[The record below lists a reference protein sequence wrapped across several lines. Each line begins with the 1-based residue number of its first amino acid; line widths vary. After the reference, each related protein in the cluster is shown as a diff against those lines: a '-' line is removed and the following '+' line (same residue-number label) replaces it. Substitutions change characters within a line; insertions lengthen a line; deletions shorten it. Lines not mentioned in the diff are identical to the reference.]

1 MALAKN
7 ISAGQ
12 ADRYYD
18 KDDYY
23 TKDAAGP
30 SQWHGKG
37 ARALGLNGVVRPED
51 FKALVRGELPDGT
64 TLHRGGSNVRRA
76 GTDFEFSA
84 PKSFSIQ
91 ALVVGDERLVKAH
104 QQAVAIAR
112 QRIEATVATRVTQEG
127 KTTVEYT
134 GKAVIAQFLHTTSR
148 GGDPDLH
155 SHVVALNV
163 TQRKDG
169 QWRSV
174 DNEAMF
180 KEQRLMHQIYL
191 SELARAA
198 KALGYEIT
206 TGKHGNPELAHISR
220 EQIEEFSSRVR
231 EVDAELARRGLTRE
245 TATPEQKRAAA
256 LKTRR
261 AKQKYDRAELERRW
275 RERAAALGI
284 GRAIP
289 GMDGLGACKPVR
301 DATLPDERAAAREA
315 IDFALAHLGER
326 EAAFERREVLAVAL
340 RESRIVGYGAIN
352 AELNRRQ
359 GSGEVMPSP
368 NGQRV
373 TTRHARDIE
382 IRILAIEQLGRGKA
396 APIAPVSEV
405 ARHLADRDLNVGQAA
420 AVQLAA
426 TTNHQIVG
434 VQGLA
439 GSGKTTMLRTFREI
453 TEKRGYQ
460 ILAVAPSHSAVHAL
474 GKAGIE
480 AKTLQS
486 WLKDRDAPAKLTRQT
501 VVVLDEAGLVGNKDI
516 LSTMER
522 VRGAGA
528 RLILVGD
535 IKQYQAVEAGRA
547 FAQLQEQGMAT
558 ARMNEM
564 MRQRDGRLARAAKL
578 SVETPAQALNHL
590 VVREISDP
598 VERYLRIAADYS
610 GLKREDRGDT
620 LILTGTNEARIAL
633 NGAVRDALKAKGELS
648 GSTATLRI
656 FRRKDLTEAE
666 QQRLDRYQVG
676 DAVQFQKDY
685 QSFGVTRG
693 EVYEVTAIKADGVS
707 AKGESGR
714 QIDFVPAQLSG
725 KGLTLGWIEK
735 REVAPGESLRI
746 IGSDQAKGL
755 KNGDRARVDS
765 VSDRVVA
772 ITTHHGARRELP
784 IDQVLPVE
792 YGYAATGHSAQG
804 LGAKRVLM
812 DRDTS
817 AATTNHRSFYT
828 DLTRAKFEAVIYT
841 NDRRALPKA
850 ILRQSEKS
858 TALDVVRDRP
868 QQQAKAKSAPGPQ
881 RQESAPTSQ
890 SKQSSTARTP

>member
-23 TKDAAGP
+23 TKDAAAP

-37 ARALGLNGVVRPED
+37 ARALGLNGLVRPED

-104 QQAVAIAR
+104 QQAVAVAR
-112 QRIEATVATRVTQEG
+112 QRIEATVATRVTRNG
-127 KTTVEYT
+127 KTTLEFT
-134 GKAVIAQFLHTTSR
+134 GKAVIAEFLHTTSR

-155 SHVVALNV
+155 SHVVALNM
-163 TQRKDG
+163 TQRQDG

-174 DNEAMF
+174 DNEAMYR
-180 KEQRLMHQIYL
+180 EQRLMYQIYL

-220 EQIEEFSSRVR
+220 EQIEQFSSRAR
-231 EVDAELARRGLTRE
+231 EIEAVLKAQGLTLE
-245 TATPEQKRAAA
+245 TATPRQKKAATM
-256 LKTRR
+256 KTRR
-261 AKQKYDRAELERRW
+261 AKQKYDRAELEGRW
-275 RERAAALGI
+275 RQRAAAIGI
-284 GRAIP
+284 RNSKPGEP
-289 GMDGLGACKPVR
+289 GMTKIGKD
-301 DATLPDERAAAREA
+301 DALSDEREAAREA
-315 IDFALAHLGER
+315 VDFALAHLGER

-340 RESRIVGYGAIN
+340 RESRVVSYEAIN

-359 GSGEVMPSP
+359 RNGEVMPSP

-373 TTRHARDIE
+373 TTRQARDIE

-396 APIAPVSEV
+396 APIAASPEV
-405 ARHLADRDLNVGQAA
+405 ARRLTDRDLNVGQAG

-426 TTNHQIVG
+426 TTSHQVVG

-439 GSGKTTMLRTFREI
+439 GSGKTTMLRTFQEFAA
-453 TEKRGYQ
+453 ERGYR
-460 ILAVAPSHSAVHAL
+460 ILALAPSHSAVHAL
-474 GKAGIE
+474 DKAGIE

-486 WLKDRDAPAKLTRQT
+486 WLKDREAATTLTRQT

-516 LSTMER
+516 LTAMER

-535 IKQYQAVEAGRA
+535 KKQYQAVEAGRA
-547 FAQLQEQGMAT
+547 FAQLQERGMPT
-558 ARMNEM
+558 ARMDEM
-564 MRQRDGRLARAAKL
+564 LRQRDGRLAKAAKL
-578 SVETPAQALNHL
+578 SVEEPARALKHL
-590 VVREISDP
+590 EVREISDP
-598 VERYLRIAADYS
+598 AKRYEQIAAAYS
-610 GLKREDRGDT
+610 SLSRDERSDT
-620 LILTGTNEARIAL
+620 LILTGTNEARIGL
-633 NGAVRDALKAKGELS
+633 NDAVRNALKARGELS
-648 GSTATLRI
+648 GPTAVLRI

-666 QQRLDRYQVG
+666 QKRLDRYAVG
-676 DAVQFQKDY
+676 DVIQFQKDY
-685 QSFGVTRG
+685 RSLEVVRG
-693 EVYEVTAIKADGVS
+693 DVYEVTAVKPDGLS
-707 AKGESGR
+707 AKGDSGR
-714 QIDFVPAQLSG
+714 EIHFAPAQLSG
-725 KGLTLGWIEK
+725 KGLTVGRIER
-735 REVAPGESLRI
+735 REVAPGEALRI
-746 IGSDQAKGL
+746 TSLDQAKGL
-755 KNGDRARVDS
+755 KNGDRAQVDS
-765 VSDRVVA
+765 ISNRAVVV
-772 ITTHHGARRELP
+772 TTHHGERRELQT
-784 IDQVLPVE
+784 DQVLPVE

-812 DRDTS
+812 DRDTT

-828 DLTRAKFEAVIYT
+828 DLTRAKEAAVIYT
-841 NDRRALPKA
+841 NDRRALPRA
-850 ILRQSEKS
+850 VLRQSEKAA
-858 TALDVVRDRP
+858 ALDVVRDRGGHEP
-868 QQQAKAKSAPGPQ
+868 PSSSLLSGAAQQSRSTAKSQPAGATVP
-881 RQESAPTSQ
+881 
-890 SKQSSTARTP
+890 

>member
-23 TKDAAGP
+23 TKDAGAP

-37 ARALGLNGVVRPED
+37 ARALGLNGIVRPED

-112 QRIEATVATRVTQEG
+112 QRIEATVATRVTQGG

-134 GKAVIAQFLHTTSR
+134 GKAVIAEFLHTTSR

-155 SHVVALNV
+155 SHVVALNM
-163 TQRKDG
+163 TQRQDG

-174 DNEAMF
+174 DNEAMYR
-180 KEQRLMHQIYL
+180 EQRLMYQIYL

-220 EQIEEFSSRVR
+220 EQIEQFSSRAR
-231 EVDAELARRGLTRE
+231 EIEAVLKAQGLTLE
-245 TATPEQKRAAA
+245 TATPRQKKAATM
-256 LKTRR
+256 KTRR
-261 AKQKYDRAELERRW
+261 AKQKYDRAELEGRW
-275 RERAAALGI
+275 RERAAAIGI
-284 GRAIP
+284 GSAIP
-289 GMDGLGACKPVR
+289 SAPGLAKTGRAGTSPDDR
-301 DATLPDERAAAREA
+301 DAAREA

-340 RESRIVGYGAIN
+340 RESRIVGYTAIN
-352 AELNRRQ
+352 RELNRRQ
-359 GSGEVMPSP
+359 RNDEVMSSP

-382 IRILAIEQLGRGKA
+382 IRVLAIEQLGRGK
-396 APIAPVSEV
+396 IAPVAAVSEV
-405 ARHLADRDLNVGQAA
+405 ERQLAGRDLNVGQAE

-426 TTNHQIVG
+426 TTSHQVVG

-439 GSGKTTMLRTFREI
+439 GSGKTTMLRTFQEI
-453 TEKRGYQ
+453 TAARDHQ
-460 ILAVAPSHSAVHAL
+460 ILALAPSHSAVHAL
-474 GKAGIE
+474 DKAGIE
-480 AKTLQS
+480 ARTLQS
-486 WLKDRDAPAKLTRQT
+486 WLKDREAPTKLTQRT
-501 VVVLDEAGLVGNKDI
+501 VVVLDEAGLVGNRDV
-516 LSTMER
+516 LTTMER

-535 IKQYQAVEAGRA
+535 KKQYQAVEAGRA
-547 FAQLQEQGMAT
+547 FAQLQEYGMAT

-564 MRQRDGRLARAAKL
+564 LRQRDGRLAKAAKL
-578 SVETPAQALNHL
+578 SVETPARALSHL
-590 VVREISDP
+590 EVREIRDP
-598 VERYLRIAADYS
+598 VERYQRIAADYS
-610 GLKREDRGDT
+610 GLSREERGET
-620 LILTGTNEARIAL
+620 LILTGTNEARVGL
-633 NGAVRDALKAKGELS
+633 NEAVRNALKAEGELS
-648 GSTATLRI
+648 GATATLRI

-666 QQRLDRYQVG
+666 QKRLDRYTVG

-685 QSFGVTRG
+685 RSLGVTRG
-693 EVYEVTAIKADGVS
+693 EVYEVTAVKPDGIS
-707 AKGESGR
+707 ARAESGR
-714 QIDFVPAQLSG
+714 EIHFVPAELSG
-725 KGLTLGWIEK
+725 KGLTVGRVEPRQI
-735 REVAPGESLRI
+735 APGEALRFT
-746 IGSDQAKGL
+746 GSDRAKGL
-755 KNGDRARVDS
+755 KNGDRAQVDS
-765 VSDRVVA
+765 VSDKAVV

-784 IDQVLPVE
+784 VDEVLPVE

-812 DRDTS
+812 DRDT
-817 AATTNHRSFYT
+817 AVATTNHRSFYT
-828 DLTRAKFEAVIYT
+828 DLTRAKQAAVIYT
-841 NDRRALPKA
+841 NDRRGLPRA
-850 ILRQSEKS
+850 VVRQSHKTS
-858 TALDVVRDRP
+858 ALDV
-868 QQQAKAKSAPGPQ
+868 APE
-881 RQESAPTSQ
+881 RAMAAPTPLPAPPAGKSPQ
-890 SKQSSTARTP
+890 GAGAGTGP

>member
-37 ARALGLNGVVRPED
+37 ARALGLNGIVRPED

-64 TLHRGGSNVRRA
+64 SLHRGGSNARRA

-112 QRIEATVATRVTQEG
+112 QRIEATVATRVTQDG

-155 SHVVALNV
+155 SHVVALNL
-163 TQRKDG
+163 TQRQDG
-169 QWRSV
+169 KWRSV

-180 KEQRLMHQIYL
+180 KEQRLMYQIYL
-191 SELARAA
+191 SELAKAA

-220 EQIEEFSSRVR
+220 EQIEQFSSRTR
-231 EVDAELARRGLTRE
+231 EIEALLAAQGLTLE
-245 TATPEQKRAAA
+245 TATPKQKKAATM
-256 LKTRR
+256 KTRR

-275 RERAAALGI
+275 RERAAAIGI
-284 GRAIP
+284 DRSIP
-289 GMDGLGACKPVR
+289 GVDGLGTGKPLN
-301 DATLPDERAAAREA
+301 DGPLPDDRAAAREA
-315 IDFALAHLGER
+315 VDFALAHLGER

-340 RESRIVGYGAIN
+340 RESRVVGYGAIN
-352 AELNRRQ
+352 TELNRRQ
-359 GSGEVMPSP
+359 RNGEVMPSP

-382 IRILAIEQLGRGKA
+382 IRILAIEQQGRGKV
-396 APIAPVSEV
+396 APSASTSEV
-405 ARHLADRDLNVGQAA
+405 ARHLADRDLNVGQAS

-426 TTNHQIVG
+426 TTTHQIVG

-453 TEKRGYQ
+453 AGKSGYR
-460 ILAVAPSHSAVHAL
+460 ILALAPSHSAVHAL
-474 GKAGIE
+474 DKAGME

-486 WLKDRDAPAKLTRQT
+486 WLKDREAPTTLTRQT

-516 LSTMER
+516 LTTMER
-522 VRGAGA
+522 VRSAGA

-547 FAQLQEQGMAT
+547 FAQLQEHGMAT

-564 MRQRDGRLARAAKL
+564 LRQRDGRLARAAKL
-578 SVETPAQALNHL
+578 SVETPARALNHL
-590 VVREISDP
+590 EVREISDP
-598 VERYLRIAADYS
+598 AERYQRIAGDFTS
-610 GLKREDRGDT
+610 LKRAERDDA
-620 LILTGTNEARIAL
+620 LVLTGTNEARIAL
-633 NGAVRDALKAKGELS
+633 NEAVRNALKAKGELS
-648 GSTATLRI
+648 GPTAALHI

-666 QQRLDRYQVG
+666 QKRLDRYQVG
-676 DAVQFQKDY
+676 DAIQFQKDY
-685 QSFGVTRG
+685 RSLGVVRG
-693 EVYEVTAIKADGVS
+693 EVYEVTAVKADGVS

-714 QIDFVPAQLSG
+714 QIDIVPAQLSG
-725 KGLTLGWIEK
+725 KGLTVGRIER
-735 REVAPGESLRI
+735 REVAPGEVLRVT
-746 IGSDQAKGL
+746 GSDQAKGL
-755 KNGDRARVDS
+755 KNGDRAQVDS
-765 VSDRVVA
+765 VSDRAVV
-772 ITTHHGARRELP
+772 ITTHHGARRELSV
-784 IDQVLPVE
+784 DQVLPVE

-817 AATTNHRSFYT
+817 AVTTNHRSFYT
-828 DLTRAKFEAVIYT
+828 DLTRAKEAAVIYT
-841 NDRRALPKA
+841 NDRRALPRA
-850 ILRQSEKS
+850 VLRQSEKS
-858 TALDVVRDRP
+858 AALDVVRERRGHEARP
-868 QQQAKAKSAPGPQ
+868 PNPPPSGTAQQSRSTPNSQPPGASAP
-881 RQESAPTSQ
+881 
-890 SKQSSTARTP
+890 